1 MTCCVVNLP
10 HFLRYGLA
18 KFIANL
24 SGLQSA
30 RAGLGVLRMAEISG
44 ALPDEE
50 TPVNPYSL
58 LEAVNRSSDTA
69 HASWLIFLAIMTYF
83 MIAVAGVTHRDLLLE
98 TPVSLPMLQVDIQL
112 TQFFQFA
119 PIILVLLHLGLISQL
134 TLLARKALELDRAIG
149 LLESNDR
156 RQHPLRLELNNF
168 FFVQALAGPQRS
180 STMGMFLHGMSW
192 LTLVILP
199 VVLIL
204 YIQVVFLPYHDV
216 GITWTHR
223 IALVADLAALMLIG
237 VFLFRAETSFFQ
249 AFFRT
254 TTAHP
259 ISFLTTVSLLSI
271 VALFSFFIATIPG
284 EALDRITQ
292 TVTRPFMKEG
302 DRSSARLAAGF
313 SLPFLSATSD
323 GALFGIFRRN
333 LHVTDTDLVVD
344 KEQTKG
350 EPSFSLRGRDLRFA
364 TLDRSD
370 LHQVDMT
377 SANLD
382 GASFVGTDLSD
393 ARLNCADANAVFVE
407 NDRAKA
413 KCSTARN
420 ANFSRA
426 KLQGADLLGIDLTGA
441 TFADASL
448 EGAVL
453 SYAILMGADFLNAQ
467 LDKADLTGGIKAYGV
482 SFLLADLSGAD
493 LSWGNLAYAD
503 LSNAQL
509 RGTVLKSANLQ
520 SASLR
525 DSDLRSGSLQ
535 GANLYG
541 ADLTGLQI
549 TGADMRSANVWMTK
563 PPASDAQGLA
573 DFSSLAL
580 KPMPESDKEAMREQ
594 IKAIKDDVLRK
605 RLQEAVAP
613 LLNDSKTGSWATSS
627 EYGGWAQ
634 LLEVSPTPDSEIY
647 PGQLTAYLSDVMCRA
662 RYSDGALATGVA
674 RRASDA
680 EFRGDRVLIH
690 DRLRANNCPASR
702 SVLDSVWKEFTT
714 ISDASRSN

>member
-1 MTCCVVNLP
+1 MADVSVV
-10 HFLRYGLA
+10 
-18 KFIANL
+18 
-24 SGLQSA
+24 
-30 RAGLGVLRMAEISG
+30 
-44 ALPDEE
+44 LPDEE

-69 HASWLIFLAIMTYF
+69 HAAWLIFLAIMTYF

-134 TLLARKALELDRAIG
+134 TLLARKSLELDHAIG
-149 LLESNDR
+149 LLEPSER
-156 RQHPLRLELNNF
+156 RTHPLRLELNNF
-168 FFVQALAGPQRS
+168 FFVQAIAGPHRS
-180 STMGMFLHGMSW
+180 ATMGLFLHGMSW

-216 GITWTHR
+216 MITWTHR
-223 IALVADLAALMLIG
+223 IALLADLIALMLIG

-254 TTAHP
+254 TTSHP
-259 ISFLTTVSLLSI
+259 ISFLTTVSLLGA
-271 VALFSFFIATIPG
+271 VALFSFFIATVPG
-284 EALDRITQ
+284 ETLDRFVQ
-292 TVTRPFMKEG
+292 TIFRPFAKTD
-302 DRSSARLAAGF
+302 DRASARLAAGF
-313 SLPFLSATSD
+313 SLPFIGASQD

-382 GASFVGTDLSD
+382 GASFVGTDLAD
-393 ARLNCADANAVFVE
+393 AKLHCADTNAVFVE
-407 NDRAKA
+407 NDRDKA

-426 KLQGADLLGIDLTGA
+426 NLKGADLLGIDLTSA
-441 TFADASL
+441 TFADAEL
-448 EGAVL
+448 QGATL
-453 SYAILMGADFLNAQ
+453 SYAILVGTDFLNAQ
-467 LDKADLTGGIKAYGV
+467 LDKADITGGVKAYGA

-493 LSWGNLAYAD
+493 LSWANLAYAD
-503 LSNAQL
+503 LSNAQM
-509 RGTVLKSANLQ
+509 RGTVLKSADLQ

-535 GANLYG
+535 GAKLYG
-541 ADLTGLQI
+541 TDLTGLRI
-549 TGADMRSANVWMTK
+549 TAADLRGASVWLSK
-563 PPASDAQGLA
+563 PPGGDTEALA
-573 DFSSLAL
+573 DFSGLSLSPLTETDRKAL
-580 KPMPESDKEAMREQ
+580 RERVTAIEDK
-594 IKAIKDDVLRK
+594 VLRQ
-605 RLQEAVAP
+605 RLTEAVAP
-613 LLNDSKTGSWATSS
+613 LVNGDGS
-627 EYGGWAQ
+627 EGWASSLEYQRWTQ
-634 LLEVSPTPDSEIY
+634 LIEASPPADSAVY
-647 PGQLTAYLSDVMCRA
+647 PAQLTSYLSDVMCRP

-690 DRLRANNCPASR
+690 DRLRENGCPASK
-702 SVLDSVWKEFTT
+702 SVLPSVWKEFTT
-714 ISDASRSN
+714 IADASRSN